1 MLACMHREHHDSVTA
16 KRARSLRRQLTASE
30 LTVWGAVRNKQLGA
44 RFRRQEPIGPYIVDF
59 VCLSHRLIV
68 ESDGSHHGGRYDRR
82 RDEFLRSRGFTVL
95 HVPAWEVLRDR
106 DAVVDWIAAVI
117 DSDPPTNRP
126 AAD

>member
-59 VCLSHRLIV
+59 VCMSKKLIV
-68 ESDGSHHGGRYDRR
+68 EIDGVHHEDSWYDEDRDDVLRR
-82 RDEFLRSRGFTVL
+82 RGFR
-95 HVPAWEVLRDR
+95 VLRFTNEE
-106 DAVVDWIAAVI
+106 VVFDLEGVI
-117 DSDPPTNRP
+117 GDIKAGLES
-126 AAD
+126 